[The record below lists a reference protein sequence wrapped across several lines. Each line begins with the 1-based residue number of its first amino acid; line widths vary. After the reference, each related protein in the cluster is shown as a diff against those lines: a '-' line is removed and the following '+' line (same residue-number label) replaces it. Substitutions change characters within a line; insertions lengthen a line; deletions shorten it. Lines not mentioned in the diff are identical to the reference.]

1 MDPVL
6 IFVNDA
12 FNPIRYGVLIKKGE
26 GGRGLK
32 ANRAKYVLSST
43 INVEINYCIVQGLLI
58 FLNNAFNPIR
68 SGL

>member
-12 FNPIRYGVLIKKGE
+12 FNPIRSGVLIKM
-26 GGRGLK
+26 GGRELK

-43 INVEINYCIVQGLLI
+43 SNVKINYCIVQGLLI

-68 SGL
+68 SDT